1 MLKLNSSY
9 SKKVPVEG
17 QDFSSQSYHAS
28 VEVELSDALEPQQ
41 IQGKIHDTFKIVKE
55 AVENELKNGK
65 AQNGNGQAVNAHTN
79 GNVNGNGNPSKAT
92 NKQIKFITDLAV
104 QKGVSLSDLNTDIKK
119 QFGVDGLYNLSS
131 KQASELVDDLKR
143 HKAA

>member
-1 MLKLNSSY
+1 MLKLTASF
-9 SKKVPVEG
+9 SKKIPVEN
-17 QDFSSQSYHAS
+17 QQFSSQSYHAAI
-28 VEVELSDALEPQQ
+28 ETELPELKGADLQAR
-41 IQGKIHDTFKIVKE
+41 IHDTFMLVKQS
-55 AVENELKNGK
+55 VENELKNGK
-65 AQNGNGQAVNAHTN
+65 AQNGNGQSNVHAN
-79 GNVNGNGNPSKAT
+79 GNGNGNPAKAT